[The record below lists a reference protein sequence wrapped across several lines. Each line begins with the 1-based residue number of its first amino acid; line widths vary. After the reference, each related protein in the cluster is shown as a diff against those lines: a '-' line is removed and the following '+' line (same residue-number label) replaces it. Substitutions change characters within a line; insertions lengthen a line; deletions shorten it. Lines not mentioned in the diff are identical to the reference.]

1 MNPYKIIAILSIF
14 ISIKSALDMDYDGS
28 TFENVIGFIVLC
40 VFGFVICLGFM
51 SGMFFIFETIMKG

>member
-1 MNPYKIIAILSIF
+1 MF

-28 TFENVIGFIVLC
+28 TFENAIGFIVLC